1 LASIFRAFVL
11 EVAVDAGV
19 WIVKS
24 APSPALGRGVPFM
37 FDVFV
42 KSLFAAGRY
51 LRRDHSFFPAPASVA
66 LLATAARFTSRIA
79 FAFAIAI
86 AASISGFAGGFTF

>member
-1 LASIFRAFVL
+1 
-11 EVAVDAGV
+11 
-19 WIVKS
+19 
-24 APSPALGRGVPFM
+24 M
-37 FDVFV
+37 FDIFV

-51 LRRDHSFFPAPASVA
+51 LRRDHAFFPAPASVA

-86 AASISGFAGGFTF
+86 AASISGFAGDFTFSLARRALLVFAISSPRRQLSSYLRQMQ

>member
-37 FDVFV
+37 FDIFV
-42 KSLFAAGRY
+42 KSLFGAGRY

-79 FAFAIAI
+79 FAFAIA
-86 AASISGFAGGFTF
+86 ASISGFAGGFTF